1 MITHHEQVSSSL
13 SSEALFFN
21 KEGTHDNNIDI
32 DIDPDYEIHN
42 STSPTCSLE
51 MLSILGVRKK
61 ENIEKMELDSNC
73 YKTLVLSNSTFCC
86 NEQLLLIFSRLHCK
100 RHCRLRSALCH

>member
-1 MITHHEQVSSSL
+1 MIISIYRYV
-13 SSEALFFN
+13 
-21 KEGTHDNNIDI
+21 

-42 STSPTCSLE
+42 STSPACSLE
-51 MLSILGVRKK
+51 IYTTEYFRCEKK
-61 ENIEKMELDSNC
+61 KNVEKIELDSNC

-86 NEQLLLIFSRLHCK
+86 NEQLLLIFSRLHCR